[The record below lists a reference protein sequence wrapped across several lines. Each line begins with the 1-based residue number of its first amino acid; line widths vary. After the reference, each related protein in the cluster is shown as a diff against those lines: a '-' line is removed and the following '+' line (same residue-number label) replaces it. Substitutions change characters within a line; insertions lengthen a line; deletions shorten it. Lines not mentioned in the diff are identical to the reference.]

1 VQQTLQILQI
11 YNPTTRQFSQTYFN
25 FFLNYKPAALQHRYT
40 IATEICVHIYTKG
53 WYLPLKITLSD
64 VCNLH
69 MCESAC
75 FLLAAS
81 AVLAVSYCES
91 LFGGGGGK
99 QNFIIHPAAAAHRSC
114 NQAGSM
120 LPAVTLWMHEGRGA
134 VTLWMHEGRGVRPA
148 HVFSLVLTVYLALCA
163 APAHCI
169 SSCRC

>member
-1 VQQTLQILQI
+1 MQQI
-11 YNPTTRQFSQTYFN
+11 YKSYEISTQQLDNSVKSTSTLFSTTSLLHFN
-25 FFLNYKPAALQHRYT
+25 INHNT

-53 WYLPLKITLSD
+53 WYLPLKTTLSE

-99 QNFIIHPAAAAHRSC
+99 QNFIIHPAAAARRSC

-120 LPAVTLWMHEGRGA
+120 LPAVTLWMHEGRG
-134 VTLWMHEGRGVRPA
+134 LDLPMCFPW
-148 HVFSLVLTVYLALCA
+148 FQQYISLSVLPLRKQ
-163 APAHCI
+163 H
-169 SSCRC
+169 R